1 MERRKLSKKLD
12 SIILILCLLL
22 GSSPPPPDLN
32 ELEHMIRIANAI
44 NSSKIQ
50 KVGET
55 SMTVS

>member
-22 GSSPPPPDLN
+22 GSSPPPTDLN